1 MPLIQVTM
9 IQGRTLEQKNAFFEK
24 VTVVAVETLGVKPEQ
39 VRVVINEVPA
49 EHWAI
54 GGVSKA
60 VIDAQKAAQ
69 GS

>member
-1 MPLIQVTM
+1 MPLIQAT
-9 IQGRTLEQKNAFFEK
+9 IIAGRTPEQKRAFFEK
-24 VTVVAVETLGVKPEQ
+24 VTAVAVETLGVKPEQ

-60 VIDAQKAAQ
+60 DLDARKA
-69 GS
+69 

>member
-1 MPLIQVTM
+1 MPLIQAT
-9 IQGRTLEQKNAFFEK
+9 IIAGRSQQQKEAFFEK
-24 VTVVAVETLGVKPEQ
+24 VTAVAVETLGVKPEQ

-60 VIDAQKAAQ
+60 TLNARAAK
-69 GS
+69 G

>member
-1 MPLIQVTM
+1 MPLIQAT
-9 IQGRTLEQKNAFFEK
+9 ILQGRSTEQKNAFFAR
-24 VTVVAVETLGVKPEQ
+24 VTQVAVETLNVKPEQ

-60 VIDAQKAAQ
+60 DLDAKKAQ
-69 GS
+69 G